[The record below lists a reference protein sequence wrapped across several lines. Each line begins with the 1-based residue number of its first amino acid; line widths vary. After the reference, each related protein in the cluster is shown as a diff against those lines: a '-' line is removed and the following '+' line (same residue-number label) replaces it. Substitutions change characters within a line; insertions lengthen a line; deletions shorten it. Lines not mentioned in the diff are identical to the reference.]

1 MLYLW
6 GYWWY
11 RRETNV
17 ANRAYIRRKTKEQLG
32 RVYVASSRRQ
42 KCFDIF
48 LKQRTMWL
56 PAKLIQN
63 DLHKIADCIS
73 LQGSIVVRCLRLSN
87 IGSVVRT
94 KAFRFVAPRIGA
106 DSVMKLDKGEI
117 HLHFWSGIVSQY
129 LLSLIIY
136 FFALMYLC
144 MYIYVYCTY
153 RYSIWRRSVCER

>member
-1 MLYLW
+1 M
-6 GYWWY
+6 
-11 RRETNV
+11 